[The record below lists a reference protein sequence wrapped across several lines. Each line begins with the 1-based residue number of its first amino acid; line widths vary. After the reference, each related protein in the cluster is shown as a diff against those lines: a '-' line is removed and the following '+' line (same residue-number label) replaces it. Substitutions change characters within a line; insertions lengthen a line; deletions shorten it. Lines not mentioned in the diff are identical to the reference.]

1 MADELRIS
9 DNGPNDFTIF
19 RKYPMVRQWFNPAS
33 TNTWLGYL
41 MMDNRFFLEKTQTGP
56 YWSASASHGLKLR
69 KFWGAIFEKY
79 VNDLMTRACSGTVA
93 KFVADPRPAD
103 GSNIQICDG
112 IVATQDAL
120 VLIEYKSSMFRADT
134 KYGGNPTV
142 LLKEIAKK
150 LVRDKEA
157 NQKKGVQQL
166 AAAVGAI
173 YKTGK
178 PQEVLPQI
186 EWTRINRVYLCI
198 VTLDSIGETIG
209 MSALLNTFLLE
220 HLDLKQY
227 PHLEIRPLYCLDI
240 GSLERAT
247 SSFKTTT
254 LPTILE
260 QWFVWNPEL
269 IASLSMI
276 PITSASTPENEW
288 LMDEWKEVFRRM
300 SKVLFPNAD
309 PDKGI
314 AEATLRKFPSA

>member
-1 MADELRIS
+1 ML
-9 DNGPNDFTIF
+9 DNH
-19 RKYPMVRQWFNPAS
+19 
-33 TNTWLGYL
+33 
-41 MMDNRFFLEKTQTGP
+41 FFLEKIQTGP

-79 VNDLMTRACSGTVA
+79 VNDLMTRACSGTAA
-93 KFVADPRPAD
+93 KFIADPRPAD
-103 GSNIQICDG
+103 GSDIQICDG

-134 KYGGNPTV
+134 KYSGNPTV
-142 LLKEIAKK
+142 LLKEIEKK

-166 AAAVGAI
+166 AAAVHAI

-186 EWTRINRVYLCI
+186 DWARIKRVYLCI

-220 HLDLKQY
+220 NLDPKQY

-247 SSFKTTT
+247 SSFKTTS

-260 QWFVWNPEL
+260 QWFVRNPEL
-269 IASLSMI
+269 IVSLSMI
-276 PITSASTPENEW
+276 PIMAASTPACKW
-288 LMDEWKEVFRRM
+288 LMDESKEVFRRI
-300 SKVLFPNAD
+300 SKILFPNAD
-309 PDKGI
+309 PDKAI
-314 AEATLRKFPSA
+314 AEAILRKFPSA